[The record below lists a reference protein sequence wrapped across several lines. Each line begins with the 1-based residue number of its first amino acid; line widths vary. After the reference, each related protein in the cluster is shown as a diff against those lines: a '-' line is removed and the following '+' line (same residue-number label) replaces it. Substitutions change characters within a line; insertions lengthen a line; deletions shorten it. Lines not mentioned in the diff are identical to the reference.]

1 MACTEVT
8 MPASSLYAGTMTDT
22 PGASWLATVSSCP
35 ACSARRRWWTRSQA
49 ASPMSS
55 R

>member
-8 MPASSLYAGTMTDT
+8 MPASSLYAGTMTET

-35 ACSARRRWWTRSQA
+35 AAIRGVPPSW
-49 ASPMSS
+49 
-55 R
+55 